1 MTKLYPI
8 CDCSRHILFRG
19 AVNRIEA
26 AFDENGYPSVVDEL
40 ATLLATTEVEQKHRS
55 VDLMFVMDLF
65 CNQPDQLRPRELNW
79 LYEEIWEI
87 KFGVMRLVFTSAKCQ
102 YVDSSRSL
110 RLAGHVEAPEFG
122 TNTARAT
129 SLFVKNSESAPATE
143 IRRAR
148 AIAREDKKHGSDE
161 IH

>member
-8 CDCSRHILFRG
+8 CSCSRHILFRG
-19 AVNRIEA
+19 TVNRLEA
-26 AFDENGYPSVVDEL
+26 AFDESGHPAVVDEL
-40 ATLLATTEVEQKHRS
+40 ATLLASTEAEHRLRNM
-55 VDLMFVMDLF
+55 DLMVVIDLF

-87 KFGVMRLVFTSAKCQ
+87 KFGVMRLAFTSANCP
-102 YVDSSRSL
+102 YVVSKPL
-110 RLAGHVEAPEFG
+110 QLASHVEAPKIG

-129 SLFVKNSESAPATE
+129 SLFVKNSEYAPASE

-148 AIAREDKKHGSDE
+148 AIAREDEKHGSNE
-161 IH
+161 IR